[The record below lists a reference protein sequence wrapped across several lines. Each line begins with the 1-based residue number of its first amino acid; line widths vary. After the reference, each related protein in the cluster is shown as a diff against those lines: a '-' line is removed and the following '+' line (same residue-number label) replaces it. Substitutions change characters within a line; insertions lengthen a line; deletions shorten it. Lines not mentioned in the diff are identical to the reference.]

1 MKAIVTVVGHD
12 TVGLLAKVSTEC
24 AKFNANVEDVSQSV
38 LQDMFAMFMVIDI
51 DNISADFATL
61 ASSFEKMGD
70 ELGMKIHVMH
80 EDIFNS
86 MHRI

>member
-12 TVGLLAKVSTEC
+12 TGGLLAKVSTEC
-24 AKFNANVEDVSQSV
+24 AKFNANVVDVAQSV

-51 DNISADFATL
+51 DNISSDFATL
-61 ASSFEKMGD
+61 ASSFEKLGD
-70 ELGMKIHVMH
+70 DIGMKIHVMH